1 MTMRVYC
8 TFYYIYS
15 MINMFFGVNFLK
27 TLTQKIKRNQK
38 SAQIKERVTKC
49 LQIQLQLCLF
59 NTSNF
64 FLSATLVNSK
74 INQTTR
80 DFELCY
86 KLLFVKKRKKKK
98 NNKLKT
104 FLSFQ
109 IKKNKLAFGLDWLKT
124 LKKNLSQLNNRK
136 IEQL

>member
-1 MTMRVYC
+1 MTMRVYF
-8 TFYYIYS
+8 TFYSIYS
-15 MINMFFGVNFLK
+15 MISMFYGVNFLK

-38 SAQIKERVTKC
+38 SAQINERVTKC
-49 LQIQLQLCLF
+49 SQIQLQLCLF
-59 NTSNF
+59 NTSHF

-74 INQTTR
+74 INQTTQ

-86 KLLFVKKRKKKK
+86 KLLFLKKRKKKE

-104 FLSFQ
+104 FLSIQ

-124 LKKNLSQLNNRK
+124 LKKILSKLNNRI
-136 IEQL
+136 IEQF